1 MRLTQNEKEC
11 KIVICL
17 KDVILKTQCD
27 DLYDC
32 RLIRHLHLTYRGTKA
47 IADDDLVDTVSV
59 RLPPTT
65 TTTTVAAVV
74 RFMRLTILNSL

>member
-11 KIVICL
+11 KIVFCL

-47 IADDDLVDTVSV
+47 IADDDLVDTV
-59 RLPPTT
+59 RIYLPPTT
-65 TTTTVAAVV
+65 PAATVAAVI
-74 RFMRLTILNSL
+74 RFMRYTLYHSE

>member
-1 MRLTQNEKEC
+1 MRLTHTDTC
-11 KIVICL
+11 CRITFCL
-17 KDVILKTQCD
+17 KDAALKAQCD

-32 RLIRHLHLTYRGTKA
+32 RLIRHLHLTYRGIKA

-65 TTTTVAAVV
+65 SSTTVAAVV